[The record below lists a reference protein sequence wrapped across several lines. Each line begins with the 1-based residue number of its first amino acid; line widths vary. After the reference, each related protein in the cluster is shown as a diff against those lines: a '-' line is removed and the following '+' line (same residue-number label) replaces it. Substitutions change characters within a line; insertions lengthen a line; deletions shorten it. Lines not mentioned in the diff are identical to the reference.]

1 MGKSK
6 KSDFE
11 KKFSQAIDRMLA
23 GEKIEPYADMPDD
36 YREAINF
43 ARKLI
48 SLKGSPRP
56 SFEAELK
63 DSLLSKLSEM
73 EHERPQ
79 NNRFWEEL
87 KHLVPQRPVWR
98 AVAASLVV
106 VIVGVGVIW
115 GTGVFTQ
122 PTTPPFKSPLPTH
135 QQPVML
141 EITSVKAT
149 YLLGGETEF
158 TSSKTT
164 MVMPLPPQMATTPL
178 EAAHREEIVWY
189 SSMGCRKPN
198 LGPEGSVK
206 YNLIWTTRR
215 VIEVT

>member
-1 MGKSK
+1 MKKNK
-6 KSDFE
+6 KSNFDKE
-11 KKFSQAIDRMLA
+11 FSQAIDRMLA
-23 GEKIEPYADMPDD
+23 GEKAELHPDIPDD
-36 YREAINF
+36 YREAIDS
-43 ARKLI
+43 ARKMI
-48 SLKGSPRP
+48 DLKRAPRP

-87 KHLVPQRPVWR
+87 KRLVPQRPVWR
-98 AVAASLVV
+98 AVATSLVV
-106 VIVGVGVIW
+106 IVVGGVIW
-115 GTGVFTQ
+115 GTVVFTQ

-141 EITSVKAT
+141 EITSVRAT

-178 EAAHREEIVWY
+178 EAAHREETVWY